1 MRLLRAILQVYHVI
15 WLLPLFLYNHCRH
28 LPLLL
33 AQLQMLFCRLPFWA
47 SGSLL
52 YLSCISFL
60 KASFSSVVFSSLNLS
75 KYRACISF
83 VGRQSFQSIIAFN
96 VCPLPEGR
104 DVNYNFFNFSW
115 ISFIRSSMS
124 PVSAPVLW
132 RFSGTP

>member
-28 LPLLL
+28 LLLLL
-33 AQLQMLFCRLPFWA
+33 AQLQMLFCRLPF
-47 SGSLL
+47 GSLL

-75 KYRACISF
+75 KSACISF

-96 VCPLPEGR
+96 VCPSPKGGMLITT
-104 DVNYNFFNFSW
+104 FL
-115 ISFIRSSMS
+115 ISLGFRSSDR
-124 PVSAPVLW
+124 VCHL
-132 RFSGTP
+132 